1 MIQLKLAL
9 LQNNVV
15 RFYENVL
22 PLEQEEK
29 FNIWNTWNI
38 QKTSSKSKTN
48 PEMYDEDLVALSDI
62 EDTHSLTGS
71 LSQTL

>member
-29 FNIWNTWNI
+29 FSIWNTWNI